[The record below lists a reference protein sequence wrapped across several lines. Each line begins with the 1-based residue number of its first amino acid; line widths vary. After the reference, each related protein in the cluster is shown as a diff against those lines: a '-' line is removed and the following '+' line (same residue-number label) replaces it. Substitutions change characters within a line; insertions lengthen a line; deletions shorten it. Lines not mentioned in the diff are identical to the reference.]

1 METNKI
7 LIKNTH
13 HGDAVRRVRRSLGIK
28 QETLAKMMG
37 ITQARVSNFEQK
49 KILDY
54 KVIEKFANALKV
66 SPSLLKELSEDPVNS
81 IIKSNV
87 ADKVDKYGS
96 FYDRNNQFRDPL
108 DRLIEISYEETAL
121 QERLI
126 ELQKERNEIINQ
138 LLMKQRKVSSP

>member
-1 METNKI
+1 METNKN

-49 KILDY
+49 KILDD